1 MDNVTI
7 FRKDEFGA
15 VRAVTLEG
23 EPWFVAADVCRS
35 LGIGNSRDA
44 TNKLDDD
51 EKMTVDL
58 TDSHSGKRGGAQM
71 ITVVNEPGLY
81 ALVLSSR
88 KPEAKAFKR
97 WITHEVIPAIRKTG
111 GYIAGQETMD
121 DDQLLANA
129 LMVAQRKIAERNKQ
143 LEAANE
149 KIKADAPK
157 VLFAE
162 TVQKAEGDILVRQL
176 ARLMNQRGYDIGERR
191 LYEILRRDGWVIKAN
206 AKDQNAP
213 TQKSVDMGL
222 MRVIERTIGSAE
234 KTFLSTTTVITPK
247 GQLYFLNK
255 YAPERPERKIPPV
268 QEAMTPC

>member
-23 EPWFVAADVCRS
+23 EPWFVAADVCRA
-35 LGIGNSRDA
+35 LGLGNSSMA
-44 TNKLDDD
+44 ISKLDED
-51 EKMTVDL
+51 ERTL
-58 TDSHSGKRGGAQM
+58 ISIEGASNGLP
-71 ITVVNEPGLY
+71 VNAVNEPGLY
-81 ALVLSSR
+81 SLVLGSR

-97 WITHEVIPAIRKTG
+97 WIIHEVIPEIRKTG

-162 TVQKAEGDILVRQL
+162 TVEKAETCISIGTLAKIL
-176 ARLMNQRGYDIGERR
+176 NQAGLDIGERR
-191 LYEILRRDGWVIKAN
+191 LFERLRNDKWLNSKGRNWNV
-206 AKDQNAP
+206 P
-213 TQKSVDMGL
+213 SQKSMDMGL
-222 MRVIERTIGSAE
+222 MRVHESTVSRSSGIQIN
-234 KTFLSTTTVITPK
+234 KTPLITGK
-247 GQLYFLNK
+247 GQRFFLDL
-255 YAPERPERKIPPV
+255 YAPKATQERLPI
-268 QEAMTPC
+268 

>member
-1 MDNVTI
+1 MNDVTI

-23 EPWFVAADVCRS
+23 EPWFVAADVCRA
-35 LGIGNSRDA
+35 LGLGNSSDVIKR
-44 TNKLDDD
+44 LDED
-51 EKMTVDL
+51 ERTLV
-58 TDSHSGKRGGAQM
+58 SIEGASNGLPVNA
-71 ITVVNEPGLY
+71 INEPGLY
-81 ALVLSSR
+81 ALILGSR

-97 WITHEVIPAIRKTG
+97 WITHEVIPEIRKTG

-162 TVQKAEGDILVRQL
+162 TVEKAETCISIGTLAKIL
-176 ARLMNQRGYDIGERR
+176 NQAGLDIGERR
-191 LYEILRRDGWVIKAN
+191 LFERLRNDKWLNSKGRNWNV
-206 AKDQNAP
+206 P
-213 TQKSVDMGL
+213 SQKSMDMGL
-222 MRVIERTIGSAE
+222 MRVHESTISRSSGIQIN
-234 KTFLSTTTVITPK
+234 KTPLITGK
-247 GQLYFLNK
+247 GQRFFLDL
-255 YAPERPERKIPPV
+255 YAPKATQERLPI
-268 QEAMTPC
+268 

>member
-15 VRAVTLEG
+15 VRAVTLDG
-23 EPWFVAADVCRS
+23 EPWFVAADVCRA
-35 LGIGNSRDA
+35 LGLGNSSMA
-44 TNKLDDD
+44 ISKLDKD
-51 EKMTVDL
+51 ERTL
-58 TDSHSGKRGGAQM
+58 ISIEGASNGLP
-71 ITVVNEPGLY
+71 VNAVNEPGLY
-81 ALVLSSR
+81 SLVLGSR

-176 ARLMNQRGYDIGERR
+176 ARLMNQRGYDVGERR

-222 MRVIERTIGSAE
+222 MRVIERTVGSAE

-268 QEAMTPC
+268 QEAMTLC

>member
-23 EPWFVAADVCRS
+23 EPWFVAADVCRA
-35 LGIGNSRDA
+35 LGLGNSSQA
-44 TNKLDDD
+44 IAKLDDD
-51 EKMTVDL
+51 EK
-58 TDSHSGKRGGAQM
+58 SGVIISDPHGREQVTRF
-71 ITVVNEPGLY
+71 ISESGLY

-129 LMVAQRKIAERNKQ
+129 LMVAQRKIAERSKQ

-176 ARLMNQRGYDIGERR
+176 ARLMNQRGYDVGERR

-222 MRVIERTIGSAE
+222 MRVIERTVGSAE

-255 YAPERPERKIPPV
+255 YAPEKPERKIPPV
-268 QEAMTPC
+268 QEAMTLC

>member
-23 EPWFVAADVCRS
+23 EPWFVAADVCRA
-35 LGIGNSRDA
+35 LGLGNSSQA
-44 TNKLDDD
+44 IAKLDDD
-51 EKMTVDL
+51 EK
-58 TDSHSGKRGGAQM
+58 SGVIISDPHGREQVTRF
-71 ITVVNEPGLY
+71 ISESGLY

-149 KIKADAPK
+149 KIKSDAPK

-176 ARLMNQRGYDIGERR
+176 ARLMNQRGYDVGERR

-255 YAPERPERKIPPV
+255 YAPESPERKIPPV

>member
-23 EPWFVAADVCRS
+23 EPWFVAADVCRA
-35 LGIGNSRDA
+35 LGLGNSTVAAARLDEDERSKFNLGRQGEA
-44 TNKLDDD
+44 T
-51 EKMTVDL
+51 
-58 TDSHSGKRGGAQM
+58 
-71 ITVVNEPGLY
+71 IINEPGLY

-97 WITHEVIPAIRKTG
+97 WITHEVIPEIRKTG

-268 QEAMTPC
+268 QEAITPC

>member
-1 MDNVTI
+1 MNDVTI

-15 VRAVTLEG
+15 VRAVTLKG
-23 EPWFVAADVCRS
+23 EPWFVAADVCRA
-35 LGIGNSRDA
+35 LGLGNSSQA
-44 TNKLDDD
+44 IAKLDDD
-51 EKMTVDL
+51 EK
-58 TDSHSGKRGGAQM
+58 SGVIISDPHGREQVTRF
-71 ITVVNEPGLY
+71 ISESGLY

-162 TVQKAEGDILVRQL
+162 TVEKAETCISIGTLAKIL
-176 ARLMNQRGYDIGERR
+176 NQAGLDIGERR
-191 LYEILRRDGWVIKAN
+191 LFERLRNDKWLNSKGRNWNI
-206 AKDQNAP
+206 P
-213 TQKSVDMGL
+213 SQKSMDMGL
-222 MRVIERTIGSAE
+222 MRVHESTISRSSGIQIN
-234 KTFLSTTTVITPK
+234 KTPLITGK
-247 GQLYFLNK
+247 GQRFFLDL
-255 YAPERPERKIPPV
+255 YAPKATQERLPI
-268 QEAMTPC
+268 

>member
-1 MDNVTI
+1 MNDVTI

-23 EPWFVAADVCRS
+23 EPWFVAADVCRA
-35 LGIGNSRDA
+35 LGLGNSSKA
-44 TNKLDDD
+44 VMPLDDD
-51 EKMTVDL
+51 EKGITNSNTL
-58 TDSHSGKRGGAQM
+58 GGEQKM
-71 ITVVNEPGLY
+71 VIVSEPGLY
-81 ALVLSSR
+81 SLIVRSR

-97 WITHEVIPAIRKTG
+97 WITHEVIPSIRKTG

-143 LEAANE
+143 LEAANA
-149 KIKADAPK
+149 KIQADAPK

-176 ARLMNQRGYDIGERR
+176 AKLMVQRGYDTGEKR
-191 LYEILRRDGWVIKAN
+191 LYDLLRRDGFVIKAN

-213 TQKSVDMGL
+213 TQRSVDMGL
-222 MRVIERTIGSAE
+222 MRSIERTVSSAD
-234 KTFLSTTTVITPK
+234 KTFISSTTLITPK
-247 GQLYFLNK
+247 GQIYFLNK
-255 YAPERPERKIPPV
+255 YAPEKPEKKRPPV
-268 QEAMTPC
+268 QEAMVLC

>member
-23 EPWFVAADVCRS
+23 EPWFVAADVCRA
-35 LGIGNSRDA
+35 LGLGNSSQA
-44 TNKLDDD
+44 IAKLDDD
-51 EKMTVDL
+51 EK
-58 TDSHSGKRGGAQM
+58 SGVIISDPHGREQVTRF
-71 ITVVNEPGLY
+71 ISESGLY

-143 LEAANE
+143 LEEANE

-176 ARLMNQRGYDIGERR
+176 ARLMNQRGYDVGERR

>member
-1 MDNVTI
+1 MDDVTI

-23 EPWFVAADVCRS
+23 EPWFVAADVCRA
-35 LGIGNSRDA
+35 LGLGNSSQA
-44 TNKLDDD
+44 IAKLDDD
-51 EKMTVDL
+51 EK
-58 TDSHSGKRGGAQM
+58 SGVIISDPHGREQVTRF
-71 ITVVNEPGLY
+71 ISESGLY

-162 TVQKAEGDILVRQL
+162 TVEKAETCISIGTLAKIL
-176 ARLMNQRGYDIGERR
+176 NQAGLDIGERR
-191 LYEILRRDGWVIKAN
+191 LFERLRNDKWLNSKGRNWNV
-206 AKDQNAP
+206 P
-213 TQKSVDMGL
+213 SQKSMDMGL
-222 MRVIERTIGSAE
+222 MRVHESTVSRSSGIQIN
-234 KTFLSTTTVITPK
+234 KTPLITGK
-247 GQLYFLNK
+247 GQRFFLDL
-255 YAPERPERKIPPV
+255 YAPKATQERLPI
-268 QEAMTPC
+268 

>member
-1 MDNVTI
+1 M
-7 FRKDEFGA
+7 
-15 VRAVTLEG
+15 
-23 EPWFVAADVCRS
+23 
-35 LGIGNSRDA
+35 
-44 TNKLDDD
+44 
-51 EKMTVDL
+51 
-58 TDSHSGKRGGAQM
+58 
-71 ITVVNEPGLY
+71 
-81 ALVLSSR
+81 
-88 KPEAKAFKR
+88 
-97 WITHEVIPAIRKTG
+97 
-111 GYIAGQETMD
+111 
-121 DDQLLANA
+121 ANA
-129 LMVAQRKIAERNKQ
+129 LMVAQRKIDERNKQ

>member
-7 FRKDEFGA
+7 FSKEEFGA
-15 VRAVTLEG
+15 VRVVTLEG
-23 EPWFVAADVCRS
+23 EPWFVAADVCRA
-35 LGIGNSRDA
+35 LGLGNSRQ
-44 TNKLDDD
+44 TLSYLDED
-51 EKMTVDL
+51 EKGVITSDTL
-58 TDSHSGKRGGAQM
+58 GGKQEM
-71 ITVVNEPGLY
+71 STINEPGLY
-81 ALVLSSR
+81 SLILRSR

-97 WITHEVIPAIRKTG
+97 WITHEVIPEIRKTG

-143 LEAANE
+143 LEEANE